1 MTKNRA
7 SLTAFTELSPSE
19 LHRISG
25 GDWWSDLIR
34 FFPMRDKTTGDN
46 NKHKVG

>member
-1 MTKNRA
+1 MTKNRT

-34 FFPMRDKTTGDN
+34 FFPRHDKITGDN
-46 NKHKVG
+46 NIHKLG

>member
-1 MTKNRA
+1 MTKNRT

>member
-1 MTKNRA
+1 MTKNQT

-34 FFPMRDKTTGDN
+34 FFPRRDKTTGDN